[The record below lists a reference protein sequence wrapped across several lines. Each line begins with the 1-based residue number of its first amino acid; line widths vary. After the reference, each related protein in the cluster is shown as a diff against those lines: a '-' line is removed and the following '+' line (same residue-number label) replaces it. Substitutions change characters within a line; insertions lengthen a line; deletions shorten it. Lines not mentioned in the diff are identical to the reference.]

1 MTDEQKISSVMEL
14 GHCSRDD
21 AVDLLKQS
29 GNDVIE
35 ALVLLLK
42 VNPDC
47 AAPKQK
53 KMDEV
58 QQFFTEIR
66 QTLTALTDSI
76 SKGFTSSNQSESSE
90 HSETQIL
97 PEGRV
102 PQNSYFQECLIPS
115 QQEEV
120 QIPGTACPLPSECSS
135 DSQWSD
141 QK

>member
-14 GHCSRDD
+14 GYCSRDE

-42 VNPDC
+42 VKPDC

-58 QQFFTEIR
+58 QQFFTEMR
-66 QTLTALTDSI
+66 QTLTTLTDSI
-76 SKGFTSSNQSESSE
+76 SKGFTSSDQSESSG
-90 HSETQIL
+90 HSETQI
-97 PEGRV
+97 PHEGKAQ
-102 PQNSYFQECLIPS
+102 QNNYFQECLIPS
-115 QQEEV
+115 RQEEV
-120 QIPGTACPLPSECSS
+120 QIPGTACPLPSGCSS
-135 DSQWSD
+135 DSQ
-141 QK
+141 